1 METTPDTIIDEVTRV
16 LAEEAHLIGQELQD
30 SLTKPE
36 MDRLS
41 YLSAKLD
48 ELDGLLERR
57 RPLRGHGSRNG

>member
-1 METTPDTIIDEVTRV
+1 METTPDKILDEVTQF

-30 SLTKPE
+30 SLTKSE

-48 ELDGLLERR
+48 ELDGLLQRR
-57 RPLRGHGSRNG
+57 RPLRAHGTS